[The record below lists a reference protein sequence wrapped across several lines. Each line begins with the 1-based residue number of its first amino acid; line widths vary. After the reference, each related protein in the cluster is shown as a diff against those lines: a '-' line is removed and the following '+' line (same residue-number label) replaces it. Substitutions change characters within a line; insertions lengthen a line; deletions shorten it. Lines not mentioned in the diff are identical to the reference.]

1 MVSAHLLTVTT
12 QSKKPRATF
21 YVHVHIHVYEQLEY
35 WRCVTGVRVEQLRGV
50 LKEHLMNIGIDEG
63 TIEILQEE
71 MVMTMD
77 IFIVLKEEHF
87 ERLLPK
93 VKVGQHAQLLKLWED
108 LQV

>member
-1 MVSAHLLTVTT
+1 
-12 QSKKPRATF
+12 
-21 YVHVHIHVYEQLEY
+21 
-35 WRCVTGVRVEQLRGV
+35 
-50 LKEHLMNIGIDEG
+50 
-63 TIEILQEE
+63 
-71 MVMTMD
+71 MTMD